1 MATNNPHKQLAM
13 SALMSPPE
21 ATPYDRFPTAEFP
34 SSSPSSTDSRKKSS
48 IGAKLQFLSPPV
60 SPDTPTTA
68 GPSSSPTTFSSRI
81 RDPILYPPTTAE
93 SDNTPQPPLFGP
105 SPQPHPKT
113 PTHTPHDRLVDQHI
127 SRAHRKHLFHAT
139 SPPDRSDYIL
149 AIEFRSQVMR
159 QCARDPGAWLAR
171 ERQYLIDA
179 SRIRAAAASSRTS
192 SAKSSPA
199 SHHNSNN
206 NNNRPYP
213 ALAPSPAGVSA
224 SRPRAA
230 PKPRAKPRR
239 DRTATPDAP
248 SRSRNTGT
256 STREDKEFHL
266 LPDLC
271 PAIEARLRPNALKVE
286 WKGAPLDLSADPHR
300 ALLDPEEVSLA
311 ANLRLDCATYL
322 TSKRRI
328 FVARRECWS
337 GTWGGKGKKE
347 FRKTDAQQACKIDVN
362 KASKLWMAFEKVG
375 WLDEKWCV

>member
-21 ATPYDRFPTAEFP
+21 ATPYDRFPTAELP

-68 GPSSSPTTFSSRI
+68 GPSSSPTTFDSRI

-93 SDNTPQPPLFGP
+93 SDNTPQPPLFAP

-179 SRIRAAAASSRTS
+179 SRIRAAAASSRTLS
-192 SAKSSPA
+192 RVGVATAGAAEAAREAETGQDSDAGRAESEPQ
-199 SHHNSNN
+199 HGDEHEGGQGV
-206 NNNRPYP
+206 
-213 ALAPSPAGVSA
+213 PSPPRPVPRHRGAAEAQRAQGRVEGGAAGSVCGSA
-224 SRPRAA
+224 PGAA
-230 PKPRAKPRR
+230 GPGGGVAC
-239 DRTATPDAP
+239 
-248 SRSRNTGT
+248 G
-256 STREDKEFHL
+256 E
-266 LPDLC
+266 
-271 PAIEARLRPNALKVE
+271 PAARLRDV
-286 WKGAPLDLSADPHR
+286 LD
-300 ALLDPEEVSLA
+300 
-311 ANLRLDCATYL
+311 
-322 TSKRRI
+322 
-328 FVARRECWS
+328 
-337 GTWGGKGKKE
+337 
-347 FRKTDAQQACKIDVN
+347 
-362 KASKLWMAFEKVG
+362 
-375 WLDEKWCV
+375 

>member
-1 MATNNPHKQLAM
+1 MATNNPHKHLAM
-13 SALMSPPE
+13 SSLMSPPE
-21 ATPYDRFPTAEFP
+21 ATPYDRFPTAELL
-34 SSSPSSTDSRKKSS
+34 SSSPSAADSHKKSS

-68 GPSSSPTTFSSRI
+68 GPSSSPATFNSRI
-81 RDPILYPPTTAE
+81 RDPILYPPTATE
-93 SDNTPQPPLFGP
+93 SDNIPQSPLFASPLQPQP
-105 SPQPHPKT
+105 QT
-113 PTHTPHDRLVDQHI
+113 PTHSHDSPTNRLVDQHI
-127 SRAHRKHLFHAT
+127 SRAHRKQLFHST
-139 SPPDRSDYIL
+139 SPPKRSEYIL

-159 QCARDPGAWLAR
+159 NFTRDPYAYLAR
-171 ERQYLIDA
+171 ERQYLVDA
-179 SRIRAAAASSRTS
+179 ARIRAAASSSRS
-192 SAKSSPA
+192 PAKSSPR
-199 SHHNSNN
+199 SNN
-206 NNNRPYP
+206 NRTYP

-224 SRPRAA
+224 SRPRAP

-266 LPDLC
+266 LDDFC
-271 PAIEARLRPNALKVE
+271 PVIESRLRPNALKVE

-328 FVARRECWS
+328 FGARRECWL
-337 GTWGGKGKKE
+337 GTWGGGKGKKE

-362 KASKLWMAFEKVG
+362 KASKLWMAFDKVG

>member
-1 MATNNPHKQLAM
+1 MATNTNTPHPHHKQLAM

-21 ATPYDRFPTAEFP
+21 ATPYDRFPTAAETP
-34 SSSPSSTDSRKKSS
+34 SSSSSPSAVDSRKKSS
-48 IGAKLQFLSPPV
+48 ISGTKLQFLSPPV

-68 GPSSSPTTFSSRI
+68 GPSSSPTTFDSRI
-81 RDPILYPPTTAE
+81 RDPILYPPTTT
-93 SDNTPQPPLFGP
+93 DHDHDHHTPQPPLFGP
-105 SPQPHPKT
+105 SPQPHPQHT
-113 PTHTPHDRLVDQHI
+113 PTPHHHHNRHHDSPTNRLVDQHI
-127 SRAHRKHLFHAT
+127 SRAHRKHLFRAT

-179 SRIRAAAASSRTS
+179 SRIRAAAASSRSTTS
-192 SAKSSPA
+192 KSSP
-199 SHHNSNN
+199 SSSNN
-206 NNNRPYP
+206 SRSYP
-213 ALAPSPAGVSA
+213 ALAPSPAGVSS
-224 SRPRAA
+224 SRPRAP

-266 LPDLC
+266 LPDLA
-271 PAIEARLRPNALKVE
+271 PAIESRLRPNALKVE

-328 FVARRECWS
+328 FVARRECWA
-337 GTWGGKGKKE
+337 GKY
-347 FRKTDAQQACKIDVN
+347 A
-362 KASKLWMAFEKVG
+362 
-375 WLDEKWCV
+375 